1 MRVRYDATA
10 IAGLDDPYPAYAALR
25 EAGPVV
31 PAGPGVW
38 AVTGHTDVTALLA
51 DPRVGH
57 EFPDVVYQASGEPDA
72 VTGFFRATVLNRDA
86 PVHTVLRRAMS
97 RLLAP
102 RAVAGLRG
110 RVDELVGELFTAMD
124 GDADLVT
131 GLAAPLPV
139 TVAAELLGIPVA
151 DRDLVRPYAM
161 TLARAFG
168 AGIRVEGDRDATAAA
183 VTWLRAYVREL
194 LAERERRGR
203 DDDPLAGLLA
213 TADPGGAITAE
224 ALVDNV
230 IFLFFAGFDTTTN
243 LIATGCAALLSR
255 PDVLARLRAEPELVP
270 SAVEEFLRFDAP
282 IQATARLTR
291 APIEVSGRR
300 INANRLVVLLLA
312 AANRDG
318 RRFARPDE
326 LDITRTPN
334 PHVSFSAGPHFCL
347 GATLARLEGAAVFDR
362 IARGLAGFE
371 PAGVPVRRRHM
382 SFRGY
387 DHLPARVRL
396 GAFPG

>member
-1 MRVRYDATA
+1 M
-10 IAGLDDPYPAYAALR
+10 
-25 EAGPVV
+25 
-31 PAGPGVW
+31 
-38 AVTGHTDVTALLA
+38 
-51 DPRVGH
+51 
-57 EFPDVVYQASGEPDA
+57 
-72 VTGFFRATVLNRDA
+72 
-86 PVHTVLRRAMS
+86 
-97 RLLAP
+97 
-102 RAVAGLRG
+102 
-110 RVDELVGELFTAMD
+110 
-124 GDADLVT
+124 
-131 GLAAPLPV
+131 
-139 TVAAELLGIPVA
+139 
-151 DRDLVRPYAM
+151 
-161 TLARAFG
+161 
-168 AGIRVEGDRDATAAA
+168 
-183 VTWLRAYVREL
+183 
-194 LAERERRGR
+194 
-203 DDDPLAGLLA
+203 
-213 TADPGGAITAE
+213 
-224 ALVDNV
+224 DNV

-243 LIATGCAALLSR
+243 LVATGCAALLSR

-326 LDITRTPN
+326 LDIARTPN

-371 PAGVPVRRRHM
+371 PAGAPVRRRHM